1 MTTILISGSRYW
13 NTNSDYNKIKEELQK
28 YPNANIIVGDC
39 RGVDT
44 LTVKACKEL
53 NYNYKIF
60 KADWNLYGNAAG
72 PIRNKEMVDCL
83 NKMEGEKI
91 VLAFHENI
99 DESKGTKNL
108 IKIANENKIKV
119 ILIK

>member
-1 MTTILISGSRYW
+1 MTTILISGSRNW
-13 NTNSDYNKIKEELQK
+13 KTNSDYIKIKEELQK

-44 LTVKACKEL
+44 LAVKACKEL
-53 NYNYKIF
+53 KYPYKIF
-60 KADWNLYGNAAG
+60 KADWNTYGLSAG
-72 PIRNKEMVDCL
+72 PIRNKEMVDCIS
-83 NKMEGEKI
+83 KIEGEKF

-99 DESKGTKNL
+99 EESKGTKNL

-119 ILIK
+119 INKN